1 MDKNPFN
8 LKIREE
14 KPEGFLDTDEFIL
27 FLEKKKII
35 IRKDNL
41 PRFCK
46 KNDIQM
52 LKFKRIGSGGNVP
65 TCYKI
70 PNDKKIQDIIY
81 LKNIKTKLT
90 LGNKLLKLDLKSNY
104 LFLDENNN
112 GTNNNTF
119 NLKLN
124 KSDPKISDVEIFLQG
139 ENNKLNTNLTK
150 NQYFE
155 SLVILVQNN
164 QVPQQ

>member
-70 PNDKKIQDIIY
+70 PNDKKIHQIR
-81 LKNIKTKLT
+81 
-90 LGNKLLKLDLKSNY
+90 NKLI
-104 LFLDENNN
+104 FNNN
-112 GTNNNTF
+112 SVLG
-119 NLKLN
+119 L
-124 KSDPKISDVEIFLQG
+124 E
-139 ENNKLNTNLTK
+139 
-150 NQYFE
+150 
-155 SLVILVQNN
+155 LVQNKEKKILQIFDESKN
-164 QVPQQ
+164 KEESKKSIARKVKDELGVPCNRKLVRRVLDEKRSSKLDKLK

>member
-8 LKIREE
+8 LKIREK
-14 KPEGFLDTDEFIL
+14 KPEGFLDSDEFIL

-70 PNDKKIQDIIY
+70 PNDKKIQQIR
-81 LKNIKTKLT
+81 NKLT
-90 LGNKLLKLDLKSNY
+90 FNNNSVLGLELVKNKEKKILQIFDESQNQEESKSSIARKVKDELGVPCNRKLVRRVLNEKRSSKLDKLK
-104 LFLDENNN
+104 
-112 GTNNNTF
+112 F
-119 NLKLN
+119 N
-124 KSDPKISDVEIFLQG
+124 S
-139 ENNKLNTNLTK
+139 
-150 NQYFE
+150 
-155 SLVILVQNN
+155 
-164 QVPQQ
+164 